1 MPHKSI
7 KTIWSGLRA
16 TQGRIFLSP
25 RHCGGTMQNDSIETL
40 LLRHYGSMA
49 QAPVQL
55 EEHLRT
61 SVRSKAAEMRK
72 RERNAAYLTQRRFSR
87 RQVIRLVVGLGTL
100 SVGVESLR
108 MLESALPVQKAAQ
121 PAYS

>member
-1 MPHKSI
+1 
-7 KTIWSGLRA
+7 
-16 TQGRIFLSP
+16 
-25 RHCGGTMQNDSIETL
+25 MQNDSIETL
-40 LLRHYGSMA
+40 LLRHYGSIA
-49 QAPVQL
+49 QAPAHL

-61 SVRSKAAEMRK
+61 SVRSEAAEMRK
-72 RERNAAYLTQRRFSR
+72 KERDAAYLMQRRFSR

-108 MLESALPVQKAAQ
+108 MLETALPVQKAAR

>member
-1 MPHKSI
+1 
-7 KTIWSGLRA
+7 
-16 TQGRIFLSP
+16 
-25 RHCGGTMQNDSIETL
+25 MQNDSIETL

-49 QAPVQL
+49 QAPVHL

-72 RERNAAYLTQRRFSR
+72 KERDASYLMQRRFSR

-108 MLESALPVQKAAQ
+108 MLETTLPVQKAAQ

>member
-1 MPHKSI
+1 
-7 KTIWSGLRA
+7 
-16 TQGRIFLSP
+16 
-25 RHCGGTMQNDSIETL
+25 
-40 LLRHYGSMA
+40 
-49 QAPVQL
+49 
-55 EEHLRT
+55 
-61 SVRSKAAEMRK
+61 MRK

>member
-1 MPHKSI
+1 
-7 KTIWSGLRA
+7 
-16 TQGRIFLSP
+16 
-25 RHCGGTMQNDSIETL
+25 MQNDSIETL
-40 LLRHYGSMA
+40 LLRHYGSTA
-49 QAPVQL
+49 QAPVYL

-61 SVRSKAAEMRK
+61 SVRREAAEMRR
-72 RERNAAYLTQRRFSR
+72 RERNTTYLSQRRFSR

-108 MLESALPVQKAAQ
+108 MPGTAQPIQRAAR

>member
-1 MPHKSI
+1 
-7 KTIWSGLRA
+7 
-16 TQGRIFLSP
+16 
-25 RHCGGTMQNDSIETL
+25 MQNDSIETL

-55 EEHLRT
+55 EEHLRI